1 MTQISKIRDT
11 HTESDQVASFY
22 RTEDNKFLW
31 VSAVNNQYV
40 HETMVFDAG
49 DASEESVDW
58 TGLVCLPSVFDHAQA
73 LAVLGYEISGGGN

>member
-1 MTQISKIRDT
+1 MPKVFKLHDTQN
-11 HTESDQVASFY
+11 HNEQVASFY

-58 TGLVCLPSVFDHAQA
+58 TGLVCLPSVFDHAEA
-73 LAVLGYEISGGGN
+73 LAVLGYEIA